1 MTMIVAIKPF
11 EIHDGDGIR
20 TTVFLKGCPLQCEWC
35 HNPEALSEDAQLS
48 FDFEKCR
55 NCGFCTAVCK
65 CHTIQDGI
73 HKYNRE
79 ECKACGKC
87 LKVCPAHALRI
98 YGKEYDFEELVAL
111 LLEDREIYKASGGG
125 VTLSGGE
132 PLMQADFSQ
141 KLLKR
146 LKEEGI
152 NTAVDT
158 SAYAEKE
165 DIDKVL
171 EYTDTFLCDIKAY
184 DEKLHERCTGKSNKK
199 ILENIK
205 YIDLKNKKIEVRIPF
220 IPGIND
226 RQIEKIG
233 SFIKELKN
241 VTRVVVLPYHGLA
254 KRKYEC
260 LGYTYSFENVQAPQK
275 EEIDKAID
283 VLKGIGLNA
292 MRNED

>member
-1 MTMIVAIKPF
+1 MIVAIKPF

-35 HNPEALSEDAQLS
+35 HNPESIEKNAQIS
-48 FDFEKCR
+48 FDNEKCL
-55 NCGFCTAVCK
+55 NCGFCASVCD
-65 CHTIQDGI
+65 CHTIEDGVHI
-73 HKYNRE
+73 LDRE
-79 ECKACGKC
+79 KCKACGEC
-87 LKVCPAHALRI
+87 LKVCPAHALRL
-98 YGKEYDFEELVAL
+98 YGREYDFEELAAL
-111 LLEDREIYKASGGG
+111 LLEDKEIYEASGGG

-132 PLMQADFSQ
+132 PLEQADFCA

-158 SAYAEKE
+158 CAYAKKE

-184 DEKLHERCTGKSNKK
+184 DEDLHERCTGKSNRI

-205 YIDLKNKKIEVRIPF
+205 YIDSNNKRIEIRIPY

-226 RQIEKIG
+226 R
-233 SFIKELKN
+233 
-241 VTRVVVLPYHGLA
+241 
-254 KRKYEC
+254 
-260 LGYTYSFENVQAPQK
+260 
-275 EEIDKAID
+275 
-283 VLKGIGLNA
+283 
-292 MRNED
+292 